1 MAAPQGVSLSPL
13 APQEFPAL
21 PGIAGVR
28 MGAAYAAIRYT
39 TPRPDLMLAVL
50 DEGTS
55 AAGVFTL
62 SLTASAPVERCRWA
76 LKAGKGHARAL
87 VVNAGNS
94 NAFTGKLGEEAVD
107 ATVAAAC
114 ELVGCAP
121 HEVFVASTGVIGE
134 PMRHD
139 RLTAA
144 LPAIHA
150 ELGGS
155 DWDAASRAILTT
167 DTFPKRASATCMLGG
182 KPVTVSGFAKGSGMI
197 APHMGTMLAFVF
209 TDAAIAPAALQTLLS
224 ASNDR
229 SFNAITVDS
238 DTSTSDTAL
247 LFATGKAGNAPVTS
261 ATSADG
267 QAFAQALDAV
277 MLELAHLI
285 VKDGEGASKFVT
297 IEVTGAENDGA
308 ARRIGLAI
316 GNSPLVKTAVAGCD
330 PNWGRLVMAVGKA
343 GEKADRDRLA
353 IWIGE
358 VQVAENGQVRADY
371 VEAPTA
377 AYMQGSDIRFR
388 VDVGVGKGQAT
399 VWTCDLT
406 KRYIEINADYR
417 S

>member
-1 MAAPQGVSLSPL
+1 MAALISPL

-21 PGIAGVR
+21 PEIAGVR

-39 TPRPDLMLAVL
+39 KPRPDLMLAEL
-50 DEGTS
+50 AEGTS
-55 AAGVFTL
+55 VAGVFTL
-62 SLTASAPVERCRWA
+62 SLSASAPVERGRWA
-76 LKAGKGHARAL
+76 LKAGKGKARAL

-107 ATVAAAC
+107 ATVATAC
-114 ELVGCAP
+114 ELVGCQP
-121 HEVFVASTGVIGE
+121 QEVFVASTGVIGE

-139 RLTAA
+139 KLTAA
-144 LPAIHA
+144 LPAIHQS
-150 ELGGS
+150 LHTS

-167 DTFPKRASATCMLGG
+167 DTFPKRATASCVLGG
-182 KPVTVSGFAKGSGMI
+182 KPVTISGFAKGSGMI

-209 TDAAIAPAALQTLLS
+209 TDAAIEPAALQTLLS
-224 ASNDR
+224 SANDR

-261 ATSADG
+261 AASAEG
-267 QAFAQALDAV
+267 KAFQTALDAV

-297 IEVTGAENDGA
+297 VDVTGAENDAA

-343 GEKADRDRLA
+343 GEKANRDKLA
-353 IWIGE
+353 IWIGD
-358 VQVAENGQVRADY
+358 VLVAENGQVRADY

-377 AYMQGSDIRFR
+377 EYMKGQQVRFG
-388 VDVGVGKGQAT
+388 VDVGVGKGKAT
-399 VWTCDLT
+399 IWTCDLT